1 MTITQD
7 VIKLT
12 NKNLYWTN
20 ILLIPSI
27 IIIFLIVLDIYN
39 WKDISFQ
46 DKSTYLYIW
55 SGFFV
60 YMILVFVLSS
70 LYHYTYFI
78 DSHILKS
85 IAKLDVYTAPLL
97 FIILLIIN
105 IIYVSFIR
113 SNCNIR
119 HISKNIDPLYI
130 ISSGFSILGSI
141 SWITKRI
148 LYKGYTKKGLIY
160 KLKWIQTHSFF
171 HYVTYTGVLLF
182 LSLYYIENIQIYKY
196 LFVNKEKC

>member
-27 IIIFLIVLDIYN
+27 IIILLIVLDIYN
-39 WKDISFQ
+39 WKDIAFQ

-60 YMILVFVLSS
+60 YMIIVFVLSS

-85 IAKLDVYTAPLL
+85 IGKLDVYTSPFL
-97 FIILLIIN
+97 FIILLVIN

-119 HISKNIDPLYI
+119 NSSKKIDPLYI

-141 SWITKRI
+141 AWITKRI
-148 LYKGYTKKGLIY
+148 LYNGYTKKGLIH

>member
-27 IIIFLIVLDIYN
+27 IIILLIVLDIYN
-39 WKDISFQ
+39 WKDIAFQ

-60 YMILVFVLSS
+60 YMIIVFVLSS

-85 IAKLDVYTAPLL
+85 IGKLDEYLAPFL
-97 FIILLIIN
+97 FIILLVIN
-105 IIYVSFIR
+105 IIYASFIR

-119 HISKNIDPLYI
+119 NSSKKIDPLYI

-148 LYKGYTKKGLIY
+148 LYNGYTKKGLIH

>member
-27 IIIFLIVLDIYN
+27 IIILLIVLDIYN

-60 YMILVFVLSS
+60 YMIIVFILSS
-70 LYHYTYFI
+70 IFHYTYFI

-85 IAKLDVYTAPLL
+85 IGKLDVYTAPFL

-113 SNCNIR
+113 SNCNTR
-119 HISKNIDPLYI
+119 YSSKKIDPLYI

-148 LYKGYTKKGLIY
+148 LYNGYTKKGLIY